1 MTMKAVY
8 QSLATYV
15 ATHPQQLGNHES
27 VIGMIYNCY
36 KDQNNMENSEI
47 KTGFEM
53 LYSLLCGK
61 SSDETEEFVD
71 TVCALCSE
79 HEKIAFIEGIQIGIR
94 LAQEVNF

>member
-8 QSLATYV
+8 QSLATHV
-15 ATHPQQLGNHES
+15 ATHHQQLGNHES